1 MSSSEVG
8 GRGTLSLTSLKIT
21 AQHREKRAYVYIRQ
35 SDPKQVR
42 LNRGSQYNQYAL
54 VEHAVSLGW
63 IPQRVHVIDEDLGH
77 SSQEPD
83 RHGFAEL
90 VSEVSLGQVGLVL
103 AYEASRLA
111 RSNADW
117 YRLLDLAALV
127 GTLIGDADGLYDPRD
142 YNDRLLLGL
151 RGMLSEAELHLLKLR
166 LKEGRL
172 RRVERGEYRHHVPTG
187 LTRLPDGRVVKDPN
201 QAVQHTI
208 ELVFAYF
215 TALGSVPKVV
225 RRLRAEAI
233 VLPRFQTSGFH
244 AGQLLWK
251 RPSASAIAEILTN
264 PAYAGTFVYGR
275 RPLLPGTHRQGRRK
289 MAEWPTVRL
298 GMYPAYISWEEYLAN
313 QDRLQQNSF
322 RYLQHRRGAVR
333 EGNALLV
340 GLVVCG
346 RCGRHMR
353 VAYKA
358 TPRYFCEAMNRTY
371 AAPTCQHLVATEIEQ
386 AVVAAFFEA
395 IQPAELELL
404 DEILQRQQADH
415 ERTARQYALQVQRAT
430 YEAGLAER
438 QYQAVDPEN
447 RLVAAELERRWEQAL
462 RALAQAQEQA
472 ERFTQQ
478 PQDPPLDPVLRA
490 QLSELSRRLPKLWDS
505 GRLRV
510 DHKKEVLRSLI
521 RQVILNRLKPD
532 TVEVRIVWISGAV
545 STLVVHPFIH
555 RMVEVEGYPHLVE
568 RVLDLS
574 AQGSTDAQI
583 AVQLSRE
590 GFRSA
595 RRRDISAAVVVAV
608 RSRAGE
614 TSVLKRLSKQERIE
628 GFWTVRGLA
637 RELGVDRDW
646 VYNRITSGTIPAA
659 HYRQS
664 HYYIIEDDPQLL
676 ARLQALV
683 SAQHPS

>member
-1 MSSSEVG
+1 MSSVTVG
-8 GRGTLSLTSLKIT
+8 RSGTMGAIATKIT
-21 AQHREKRAYVYIRQ
+21 AQHQEKRAYVYIRQ
-35 SDPKQVR
+35 SDPRQVR

-90 VSEVSLGQVGLVL
+90 VSEVSLGRVGLVL

-127 GTLIGDADGLYDPRD
+127 GTLIGDADGLYDPRE

-151 RGMLSEAELHLLKLR
+151 RGMLSEAELHLLRLR

-187 LTRLPDGRVVKDPN
+187 LTRLPDGRVVKDPD

-208 ELVFAYF
+208 ALVFERFAM
-215 TALGSVPKVV
+215 LGSVPKVL

-233 VLPRFQTSGFH
+233 LLPRFQTSGFQ

-251 RPSASAIAEILTN
+251 RPSESAISDILTN

-289 MAEWPTVRL
+289 MEDWPTVRP
-298 GMYPAYISWEEYLAN
+298 GMYPAYISWDQYLAN

-322 RYLQHRRGAVR
+322 RYRQHRRGAVR
-333 EGNALLV
+333 EGNALLA

-358 TPRYFCEAMNRTY
+358 TTRYFCEAMARTY
-371 AAPTCQHLVATEIEQ
+371 AAPTCQHLVATEIEA

-395 IQPAELELL
+395 IQPAELDLL
-404 DEILQRQQADH
+404 EEVLASQQADH
-415 ERTARQYALQVQRAT
+415 DRLARQYAAQVQRAT
-430 YEAGLAER
+430 YEVRLAQK
-438 QYQAVDPEN
+438 QYDAVDPEN

-472 ERFTQQ
+472 ERFAQQ
-478 PQDPPLDPVLRA
+478 PRAPGLDPALRT
-490 QLSELSRRLPKLWDS
+490 QLAELSTRLPELWES

-510 DHKKEVLRSLI
+510 SHQKELLRSLI
-521 RQVILNRLKPD
+521 RQVILNRVRPD
-532 TVEVRIVWISGAV
+532 TIEVRIVWLSGAV
-545 STLVVHPFIH
+545 STLEVHPFIH
-555 RMVEVEGYPHLVE
+555 RSCDVEGYAQLVE

-574 AQGSTDAQI
+574 AQGYTDAQI

-608 RSRAGE
+608 RARAGE
-614 TSVLKRLSKQERIE
+614 TSILKRLSKQEKIE
-628 GFWTVRGLA
+628 GLWTVRGLA

-646 VYNRITSGTIPAA
+646 VYNRIASGTIPAA
-659 HYRQS
+659 HYRLS
-664 HYYIIEDDPQLL
+664 HYYVIEDAPPLL
-676 ARLQALV
+676 ARLRALV
-683 SAQHPS
+683 STQHPS

>member
-1 MSSSEVG
+1 MSSTG
-8 GRGTLSLTSLKIT
+8 MGMRATMATKIT
-21 AQHREKRAYVYIRQ
+21 AQHRERRAYVYIRQ
-35 SDPKQVR
+35 SEPKQVR
-42 LNRGSQYNQYAL
+42 RNRGSQYNQYAL

-63 IPQRVHVIDEDLGH
+63 IPQRVQVIDEDLGH

-90 VSEVSLGQVGLVL
+90 VSEVSLGRVGLVL

-127 GTLIGDADGLYDPRD
+127 GTLIADADGIYDPRD

-201 QAVQHTI
+201 QAVQQTI
-208 ELVFAYF
+208 GLVFERF
-215 TALGSVPKVV
+215 ERLGSVPKVL
-225 RRLRAEAI
+225 RRLRVEAI
-233 VLPRFQTSGFH
+233 LLPRFQTAGFH

-251 RPSASAIAEILTN
+251 RPSESVIYEILTN

-275 RPLLPGTHRQGRRK
+275 RPLVPGSHHQRRRQ
-289 MAEWPTVRL
+289 MPEWPTVRL
-298 GMYPAYISWEEYLAN
+298 GMYPAYISWEQYLAN
-313 QDRLQQNSF
+313 QDRLHQNRSSF
-322 RYLQHRRGAVR
+322 AQHRRGAVR
-333 EGNALLV
+333 EGTALLV

-346 RCGRHMR
+346 RCGRRMR

-358 TPRYFCEAMNRTY
+358 TTRYFCEAMARTY
-371 AAPTCQHLVATEIEQ
+371 AAPTCQHLGATEIEA

-395 IQPAELELL
+395 IQPAELDLL
-404 DEILQRQQADH
+404 EEVLHSQQADQ
-415 ERTARQYALQVQRAT
+415 ERLARQYSDQVQRAT
-430 YEAGLAER
+430 YEASLAER
-438 QYQAVDPEN
+438 QYQAVDPQN

-462 RALAQAQEQA
+462 RVLAQAQDQAQRFAEQPH
-472 ERFTQQ
+472 E
-478 PQDPPLDPVLRA
+478 PHLDPTVRT
-490 QLSELSRRLPKLWDS
+490 QLTELSMRLPQLWES

-510 DHKKEVLRSLI
+510 SHKKELLRSLI
-521 RQVILNRLKPD
+521 RQVILNRVRPD
-532 TVEVRIVWISGAV
+532 TVEIRIVWISGAV

-555 RMVEVEGYPHLVE
+555 RIAQVEGYAQLVE
-568 RVLDLS
+568 RILDLS
-574 AQGSTDAQI
+574 TQGYTDTQI
-583 AVQLSRE
+583 AHQVSSE

-595 RRRDISAAVVVAV
+595 RRRDVSLAVVRTLRT
-608 RSRAGE
+608 RSGE
-614 TSVLKRLSKQERIE
+614 TSVLKRLSKQEKID
-628 GFWTVRGLA
+628 GFWTVQGLA
-637 RELGVDRDW
+637 HELGVSRDW
-646 VYNRITSGTIPAA
+646 VYNRVTSGTIPVA

-664 HYYIIEDDPQLL
+664 QYYIIEDTPHLL
-676 ARLQALV
+676 ARLRVLV

>member
-1 MSSSEVG
+1 MSSATL
-8 GRGTLSLTSLKIT
+8 GRRSGTLVTKMT
-21 AQHREKRAYVYIRQ
+21 AQHLERRAYIYIRQ
-35 SDPKQVR
+35 SDPRQVR

-63 IPQRVHVIDEDLGH
+63 IPERVHVIDEDLGH
-77 SSQEPD
+77 SGQEPD
-83 RHGFAEL
+83 RQGFAAL
-90 VSEVSLGQVGLVL
+90 VSEVSLGRVGLVL

-127 GTLIGDADGLYDPRD
+127 GTLIGDADGLYDPRE

-151 RGMLSEAELHLLKLR
+151 RGMLSEAEVHLLQLR

-187 LTRLPDGRVVKDPN
+187 LTRLPDGSVVKDPH
-201 QAVQHTI
+201 QAVQQTI
-208 ELVFAYF
+208 GLVFEHFAL
-215 TALGSVPKVV
+215 LGSVPKVL
-225 RRLRAEAI
+225 RRLRTQAI
-233 VLPRFQTSGFH
+233 LLPRFQTSGLH

-251 RPSASAIAEILTN
+251 RPSESSISEILTN
-264 PAYAGTFVYGR
+264 PAYAGAFVYGR

-289 MAEWPTVRL
+289 MADWPTVRH
-298 GMYPAYISWEEYLAN
+298 GMYPAYISWEQYVAN
-313 QDRLQQNSF
+313 QSRLQQNAF
-322 RYLQHRRGAVR
+322 RYLEHRRGAVR
-333 EGNALLV
+333 EGTALLA
-340 GLVVCG
+340 GLVVGG
-346 RCGRHMR
+346 RCGRQMR

-358 TPRYFCEAMNRTY
+358 TTRYFCEAMARTY

-395 IQPAELELL
+395 IQPAELDLL
-404 DEILQRQQADH
+404 DEVLQSQRAEH
-415 ERTARQYALQVQRAT
+415 ERLGRQYALQVQRAT
-430 YEAGLAER
+430 YEAALAQR

-447 RLVAAELERRWEQAL
+447 RLVTAELERHWEEAL

-472 ERFTQQ
+472 ERFAQQ
-478 PQDPPLDPVLRA
+478 PQEPRLDPALRT
-490 QLSELSRRLPKLWDS
+490 QLAELSTRLPELWES

-510 DHKKEVLRSLI
+510 DHKKELLRSLI
-521 RQVILNRLKPD
+521 RQVILNRRKPD
-532 TVEVRIVWISGAV
+532 AIEVRIVWLSGAV
-545 STLVVHPFIH
+545 STLVVHPCIH
-555 RMVEVEGYPHLVE
+555 RMVEVEGYAQLVE

-574 AQGSTDAQI
+574 AQGATDAQI
-583 AVQLSRE
+583 ARQLSRE

-608 RSRAGE
+608 RARAGQ
-614 TSVLKRLSKQERIE
+614 TSLLKRLSKQEKIE

-646 VYNRITSGTIPAA
+646 VYNRITSGTIPAT

-664 HYYIIEDDPQLL
+664 HYYIIEDSLPLL
-676 ARLQALV
+676 ARLRALV
-683 SAQHPS
+683 SPAQHPS

>member
-1 MSSSEVG
+1 MSSATVG
-8 GRGTLSLTSLKIT
+8 RNGTLATKIT
-21 AQHREKRAYVYIRQ
+21 AQHREKRACVYIRQ

-63 IPQRVHVIDEDLGH
+63 IPQRVQVIDEDLGH
-77 SSQEPD
+77 SSREPD

-90 VSEVSLGQVGLVL
+90 VSEVSRGRVGLVL

-151 RGMLSEAELHLLKLR
+151 RGMLSEAEVHLLQLR

-201 QAVQHTI
+201 QAVQQTI
-208 ELVFAYF
+208 GLVLEHFAV
-215 TALGSVPKVV
+215 LGSIPKVL
-225 RRLRAEAI
+225 RRLRDEAI
-233 VLPRFQTSGFH
+233 LLPRFQTSGLQ

-251 RPSASAIAEILTN
+251 RPSESAISDIVTN
-264 PAYAGTFVYGR
+264 PAYAGAFVYGR
-275 RPLLPGTHRQGRRK
+275 RPLVPGTQRQGRRK
-289 MAEWPTVRL
+289 LAEWPTVRL
-298 GMYPAYISWEEYLAN
+298 GMYPAYISWEQYLAN
-313 QDRLQQNSF
+313 QDRLQQNYF

-333 EGNALLV
+333 DGNALLA

-358 TPRYFCEAMNRTY
+358 TPRYVCEAMARTY

-386 AVVAAFFEA
+386 AVVTAFFEA
-395 IQPAELELL
+395 IQPAELDLL
-404 DEILQRQQADH
+404 EEVLQRHQADH
-415 ERTARQYALQVQRAT
+415 ERLAHQYAVQIQRAT
-430 YEAGLAER
+430 YEAGLAQR

-462 RALAQAQEQA
+462 RALAHAREQA
-472 ERFTQQ
+472 ERFAEQ
-478 PQDPPLDPVLRA
+478 PQEPHLDPALRA
-490 QLSELSRRLPKLWDS
+490 QLAELSTRLPQLWDS

-510 DHKKEVLRSLI
+510 GHKKELLRSLI
-521 RQVILNRLKPD
+521 RQVILHRLKPD
-532 TVEVRIVWISGAV
+532 TVEVRIVWLSGAV

-555 RMVEVEGYPHLVE
+555 RLVEVERYAQLLE
-568 RVLDLS
+568 RILDLS
-574 AQGSTDAQI
+574 AQGYTDAQI
-583 AVQLSRE
+583 ARQLSSE

-595 RRRDISAAVVVAV
+595 RRRDISPAVVVAV
-608 RSRAGE
+608 RARAGQ
-614 TSVLKRLSKQERIE
+614 TSVLKRLSKQEQIE

-664 HYYIIEDDPQLL
+664 HYYLIEDDPHLL
-676 ARLQALV
+676 ARLRALV
-683 SAQHPS
+683 SAQHPA

>member
-1 MSSSEVG
+1 MSSATL
-8 GRGTLSLTSLKIT
+8 GRSGTLDTKIT
-21 AQHREKRAYVYIRQ
+21 AQHLARRACVYIRQ

-54 VEHAVSLGW
+54 VDHAVRLGW
-63 IPQRVHVIDEDLGH
+63 IPERIQVIDEDLGH
-77 SSQEPD
+77 SSLESD
-83 RHGFAEL
+83 RHGFAAL
-90 VSEVSLGQVGLVL
+90 VSEVSLGRVGLVL

-201 QAVQHTI
+201 QAVQHAI
-208 ELVFAYF
+208 GLVFASF
-215 TALGSVPKVV
+215 AGLGSVPKVL

-233 VLPRFQTSGFH
+233 LLPRFQTSGLH
-244 AGQLLWK
+244 AGHLLWK
-251 RPSASAIAEILTN
+251 RPSESAISEILTN

-275 RPLLPGTHRQGRRK
+275 RPLVPGTHRQGRRK
-289 MAEWPTVRL
+289 LEEWPTVRHA
-298 GMYPAYISWEEYLAN
+298 MYPAYISWEEYLAN
-313 QDRLQQNSF
+313 QDRLQQNYG

-333 EGNALLV
+333 EGNALLA

-358 TPRYFCEAMNRTY
+358 STRYFCEAMSRAY

-386 AVVAAFFEA
+386 AVVAAVFEA
-395 IQPAELELL
+395 IQPAELDLL
-404 DEILQRQQADH
+404 DQVLQSQAADH
-415 ERTARQYALQVQRAT
+415 ERLARQYALQVQRAT
-430 YEAGLAER
+430 YEAGFAER

-472 ERFTQQ
+472 ERFAQQ
-478 PQDPPLDPVLRA
+478 PPEPQLDPALRA
-490 QLSELSRRLPKLWDS
+490 HLAELSTRLPELWTS

-510 DHKKEVLRSLI
+510 DHKKELLRSLI
-521 RQVILNRLKPD
+521 LQVILKRLKPH
-532 TVEVRIVWISGAV
+532 TIEVRIVWLSGAV
-545 STLVVHPFIH
+545 STLMVHPAIH
-555 RMVEVEGYPHLVE
+555 RIVDVEGYPHLVE

-574 AQGSTDAQI
+574 AQGLTDAQM

-608 RSRAGE
+608 RARAGE
-614 TSVLKRLSKQERIE
+614 TSVLKRLSNQEQID
-628 GFWTVRGLA
+628 GSWTVRGLA

-664 HYYIIEDDPQLL
+664 HYYVIDDDPQLL
-676 ARLQALV
+676 ARLRTLV
-683 SAQHPS
+683 SAQHPA